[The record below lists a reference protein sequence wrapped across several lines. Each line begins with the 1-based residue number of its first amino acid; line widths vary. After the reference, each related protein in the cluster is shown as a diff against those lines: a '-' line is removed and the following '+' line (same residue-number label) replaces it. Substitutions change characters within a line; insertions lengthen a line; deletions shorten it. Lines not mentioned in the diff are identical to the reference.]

1 MKSKLI
7 LVAMGT
13 LSCMHAE
20 DNQFKGHGSHDRP
33 LTSSVLKIID
43 GFSMAI
49 DGKRVGFMLHVRK
62 EIRKMHYGIPLNNG
76 ELQGIY
82 SYAGKPV
89 SIHQMMN
96 IQDSAI
102 QSGDVEELK
111 SVDEALKVIKK
122 DFIGKIHEFIGM
134 ARGSKGPLFTLI
146 REFCER
152 RKRPDSLLLRWG
164 AAADG
169 DEDRCFNRDIT
180 NFSIFDAFCADLVQF
195 IEDLINSCPKA
206 WAQFNQL
213 VKEGVGKKS

>member
-1 MKSKLI
+1 MNRTII
-7 LVAMGT
+7 LLT
-13 LSCMHAE
+13 LCAASYAHAE
-20 DNQFKGHGSHDRP
+20 DNQLKGHGNHERP

-62 EIRKMHYGIPLNNG
+62 EIRKMHYGIPLNEG
-76 ELQGIY
+76 TFQGLY
-82 SYAGKPV
+82 EYAGKPV
-89 SIHQMMN
+89 SIRQMME
-96 IQDSAI
+96 IEDAAYQA
-102 QSGDVEELK
+102 GDIDELMMIE
-111 SVDEALKVIKK
+111 EALKHIKK

-180 NFSIFDAFCADLVQF
+180 NFSIFDAFCGDLVQF
-195 IEDLINSCPKA
+195 IEDLIHSCPKA
-206 WAQFNQL
+206 CAQFNQL